1 MTVQECIDY
10 LEQIED
16 KKEDVYVWNT
26 YTDNYYDI
34 KKIILDRNKYPTIIL
49 EV

>member
-16 KKEDVYVWNT
+16 KKQDVYVWNS
-26 YTDNYYDI
+26 YTDDYFHIREIFLDI
-34 KKIILDRNKYPTIIL
+34 HQRPIINL

>member
-16 KKEDVYVWNT
+16 KRQDVYVWNA
-26 YTDNYYDI
+26 YTDEYFHIREIFSDI
-34 KKIILDRNKYPTIIL
+34 HQRPIINL
-49 EV
+49 EY